1 MWSVEG
7 RHCSQSVWDPLLARC
22 PQLPSS
28 CFFFKSA
35 GLRLQIEFPRGEAQL
50 AFPSAWQTRGIRAG
64 LSLLLVFMSPS
75 SCPRSGFRTE
85 ELGTRG
91 RARMGPRMPWQKAPI
106 PSLRRLLRQSQA
118 APRLRS
124 TALLTVLPLSL

>member
-1 MWSVEG
+1 MRSMRG
-7 RHCSQSVWDPLLARC
+7 RHRSQSVWDPLLATC

-28 CFFFKSA
+28 CFFLKSA
-35 GLRLQIEFPRGEAQL
+35 GSRLQIEFPRDEAQP

-85 ELGTRG
+85 ELGTQG
-91 RARMGPRMPWQKAPI
+91 RARMGPRMPWQKALI
-106 PSLRRLLRQSQA
+106 PRLHRLLRQSQA
-118 APRLRS
+118 APRLHS
-124 TALLTVLPLSL
+124 TALLIVLPLIL

>member
-1 MWSVEG
+1 MRSVQS
-7 RHCSQSVWDPLLARC
+7 RHRSQSVWDPLLARC

-35 GLRLQIEFPRGEAQL
+35 GLRLQIEFPRVEAQL
-50 AFPSAWQTRGIRAG
+50 AFPSAWQTGRIRAG

-85 ELGTRG
+85 ELGTQD
-91 RARMGPRMPWQKAPI
+91 RARTGPRMPWQKALI
-106 PSLRRLLRQSQA
+106 PSLHGLLRQSQA

-124 TALLTVLPLSL
+124 TALLTVLPLIL